1 MKEKISAIVLA
12 AGKGSRMKSDIQK
25 QFMLLGDYPV
35 VYYSLAAFENSPVD
49 EILLVTGEK
58 DIPYCRQEIVER
70 YGFRKVAAVIAG
82 GKERYESVYKGLC
95 SLKDCSYV
103 IVHDGARPFV
113 TDRMIRDSLSE
124 VKRSRACTVGVPVK
138 DTIKIVDEEMKGVA
152 TPDRKTL
159 WQIQTPQTFEYA
171 LLRHAYDT
179 MLRTGNTHVT
189 DDTMIVEQY
198 ENISAK
204 VLEGGYFNLKITTP
218 EDLKFAEIFLGK
230 VVDMNVDE

>member
-198 ENISAK
+198 ENISVK